1 MSTFLAPTIESFAKE
16 TEDHSC
22 SAYIKFIQAHP
33 IVKQRITDYFNENNF
48 PKPLAKIKGVKKVIG
63 ARVVDRD
70 QVYVGLETQ
79 NRVGEQIDNAN
90 VEVIVKS
97 VNQEGWNY
105 HVEQIV
111 VEEGDF
117 VDPETGKKYK
127 YRLVNG
133 HHRFI
138 AIFLLGFV
146 TLPVV
151 VVEFEDDFQR
161 ELFARIVSNRSQLT
175 TVSKPYTFQDA
186 HHMIVKAKECGRIK
200 DDIKDVEKF
209 VKNYLTDL
217 TDKMGVS
224 VRKLAEKLCSEV
236 GVAFSQFTWNKA
248 TIESTLAEHFSG
260 TDDDGNYFKNY
271 STQGSFDDNNEQG
284 QICCPDHSA
293 NLDNFAINYFTQLVD
308 NEEQVKKVGKN
319 VTNVYLGLQK
329 EYKGKQTLESLKKT
343 LESDLQERLKKV
355 AKGATMYLN
364 GQGGLINPKWM
375 ATDADNGETM
385 NELY

>member
-33 IVKQRITDYFNENNF
+33 VVKQRITDYFNENNF

-236 GVAFSQFTWNKA
+236 GVSFSQFTWNKA

-284 QICCPDHSA
+284 QICCPRS
-293 NLDNFAINYFTQLVD
+293 
-308 NEEQVKKVGKN
+308 
-319 VTNVYLGLQK
+319 
-329 EYKGKQTLESLKKT
+329 
-343 LESDLQERLKKV
+343 
-355 AKGATMYLN
+355 
-364 GQGGLINPKWM
+364 
-375 ATDADNGETM
+375 
-385 NELY
+385 

>member
-1 MSTFLAPTIESFAKE
+1 M
-16 TEDHSC
+16 
-22 SAYIKFIQAHP
+22 
-33 IVKQRITDYFNENNF
+33 V
-48 PKPLAKIKGVKKVIG
+48 G
-63 ARVVDRD
+63 AR
-70 QVYVGLETQ
+70 
-79 NRVGEQIDNAN
+79 
-90 VEVIVKS
+90 
-97 VNQEGWNY
+97 
-105 HVEQIV
+105 
-111 VEEGDF
+111 EGDF

-175 TVSKPYTFQDA
+175 TVSKPYNFQDA

-217 TDKMGVS
+217 CDKMGHS

-236 GVAFSQFTWNKA
+236 GVSFSQFTWNKA

-284 QICCPDHSA
+284 QVCCPDHSA
-293 NLDNFAINYFTQLVD
+293 NLDNFTINYFTQLVD

-343 LESDLQERLKKV
+343 LESDLHDRLKKV